1 MKFSKSGQAL
11 LAVAVSIGIGLGLT
25 SCGES
30 NTIDYLYVTASKNNP
45 GQISVYLVDQISG
58 ALTQIKDSPYSSG
71 GRNPVAEITSPNGK
85 NLYVLNH
92 DDNTL
97 VDFAIG
103 TDAKLY
109 QQHTYNTPGTEPV
122 ALAMDPTG
130 SLLFVVDFYQA
141 GYTDANPGPGAVV
154 VYPVNSDGS
163 LGTNIANGNLP
174 YWPVQNNPSS
184 VNIPV
189 PSTNC
194 PMPNTTYMEPV
205 YVVNTNTAAQAG
217 TISAFTFPVVQ
228 AKSGSGCM
236 VSSGA
241 LTAIPGS
248 PFQSGVAPNAS
259 ASDPTGR
266 FYYVTDGATNQ
277 LIAYGIQTNG
287 ALVPV
292 QNGPFKTDVFPDAV
306 TVSASGMFIYV
317 ANYNSNDISAYAID
331 DSTGAPSSLA
341 TATFATKTGP
351 TCVLIEP
358 AFGRY
363 LYTSNFLD
371 NSITGYKSD
380 PNTGNLTGTENSPY
394 PTAGQPTCTAAI
406 AHGNHAGEHVQ
417 ATSGNGA
424 S

>member
-11 LAVAVSIGIGLGLT
+11 LAVAVSIGIGLGIT

-30 NTIDYLYVTASKNNP
+30 NTIDYLYVTGSKQNP
-45 GQISVYLVDQISG
+45 GQISVYLVDQLSG
-58 ALTQIKDSPYSSG
+58 ALTQIKDSPYGSG
-71 GRNPVAEITSPNGK
+71 GRNPVAVITSPNSK

-97 VDFAIG
+97 VEFAIG

-109 QQHTYNTPGTEPV
+109 QQHTYNTPGTEPI
-122 ALAMDPTG
+122 ALTMNSAGT
-130 SLLFVVDFYQA
+130 LLFVVDFYQA
-141 GYTDANPGPGAVV
+141 GYTDANPGPGALV

-174 YWPVQNNPSS
+174 YWPVENNPSS
-184 VNIPV
+184 VNV
-189 PSTNC
+189 TALLHVDA
-194 PMPNTTYMEPV
+194 TTDFV

-217 TISAFTFPVVQ
+217 TVSAFSYST
-228 AKSGSGCM
+228 ASGG
-236 VSSGA
+236 GA
-241 LTAIPGS
+241 LTPITGKACVANTAAGNNC
-248 PFQSGVAPNAS
+248 FQAGVAPNAS

-277 LIAYGIQTNG
+277 LIAYGIQANG
-287 ALVPV
+287 ALIPV
-292 QNGPFKTDVFPDAV
+292 QNGPFRTDVFPDAV
-306 TVSASGMFIYV
+306 TVSANDMFIYV

-331 DSTGAPSSLA
+331 QGTGAPSSLA
-341 TATFATKTGP
+341 TSTFATKTGP

-358 AFGRY
+358 AFGRF

-371 NSITGYKSD
+371 SSITGYKSD
-380 PNTGNLTGTENSPY
+380 PNTGNLTGTENNPY
-394 PTAGQPTCTAAI
+394 PTVGQPTCVAAI

>member
-11 LAVAVSIGIGLGLT
+11 LAVAVSIGIGLGIT

-30 NTIDYLYVTASKNNP
+30 NTVDYMYVTASKNNP
-45 GQISVYLVDQISG
+45 GQISVFRVDQISG
-58 ALTQIKDSPYSSG
+58 ALTQIPDSPYSSG
-71 GRNPVAEITSPNGK
+71 GRNPVAEVTSPNGK

-92 DDNTL
+92 DDNTI

-109 QQHTYNTPGTEPV
+109 PQHTYNTPGTEPL
-122 ALAMDPTG
+122 ALAFNSAGT
-130 SLLFVVDFYQA
+130 LLFVVDTFQA
-141 GYTDANPGPGAVV
+141 GFTDANPGPGALV

-163 LGTNIANGNLP
+163 LGTNIPNGNLP

-184 VNIPV
+184 VNV
-189 PSTNC
+189 TALLHVDST
-194 PMPNTTYMEPV
+194 TDFV

-217 TISAFTFPVVQ
+217 TV
-228 AKSGSGCM
+228 SGFSYSTASGG
-236 VSSGA
+236 GA
-241 LTAIPGS
+241 LTPLPGS
-248 PFQSGVAPNAS
+248 PFQAGVAPNAS

-277 LIAYGIQTNG
+277 LIAYGIQANG
-287 ALVPV
+287 NIVPL

-306 TVSASGMFIYV
+306 TVSASGNFIYV

-331 DSTGAPSSLA
+331 QSTGAPSSLA
-341 TATFATKTGP
+341 TAVFATKTGP
-351 TCVLIEP
+351 TCVMIEP
-358 AFGRY
+358 ALGRY

-371 NSITGYKSD
+371 NSITGYKMD
-380 PNTGNLTGTENSPY
+380 PNTGNLTGTENNPY
-394 PTAGQPTCTAAI
+394 PSAGQPTCAAAV
-406 AHGNHAGEHVQ
+406 AHGNHATEHVQ

>member
-11 LAVAVSIGIGLGLT
+11 LAVAVSIGIGLGIT

-30 NTIDYLYVTASKNNP
+30 NTIDFLYVTASKNNP
-45 GQISVYLVDQISG
+45 GQISVYMVDQISG
-58 ALTQIKDSPYSSG
+58 ALTQIQDSPYSSG
-71 GRNPVAEITSPNGK
+71 GRNPVAETTSPNGK

-92 DDNTL
+92 DDNTI

-103 TDAKLY
+103 TDGKLY
-109 QQHTYNTPGTEPV
+109 PQHTYNTPGTEPLSV
-122 ALAMDPTG
+122 TMNAAGT
-130 SLLFVVDFYQA
+130 LLFVVDTFQP
-141 GYTDANPGPGAVV
+141 GFSVANPGPGAVV
-154 VYPVNSDGS
+154 VYPVGSDGS
-163 LGTNIANGNLP
+163 LGTAITNTSVTPNIP

-184 VNIPV
+184 VNV
-189 PSTNC
+189 TALLTTNAA
-194 PMPNTTYMEPV
+194 TDFV
-205 YVVNTNTAAQAG
+205 YVVNTNTTTQGG
-217 TISAFTFPVVQ
+217 TISAFSYST
-228 AKSGSGCM
+228 GSGG
-236 VSSGA
+236 GA
-241 LTAIPGS
+241 LTPVPGS
-248 PFQSGVAPNAS
+248 PFQAGVAPNAS

-287 ALVPV
+287 SIIPV

-306 TVSASGMFIYV
+306 TVSASGQYIYV
-317 ANYNSNDISAYAID
+317 ANYNSNDISAYTID
-331 DSTGAPSSLA
+331 DGTGAPSSLA

-358 AFGRY
+358 AFARY

-371 NSITGYKSD
+371 NSITGYKVD
-380 PNTGNLTGTENSPY
+380 PNTGLLTGTENNPY

-406 AHGNHAGEHVQ
+406 THGNHATEHVQ

>member
-11 LAVAVSIGIGLGLT
+11 LAVAVSIGIGLGIT

-30 NTIDYLYVTASKNNP
+30 NTIDFLYVTASKNNP
-45 GQISVYLVDQISG
+45 GQISVYMVDQISG
-58 ALTQIKDSPYSSG
+58 ALTQIQDSPYSSG
-71 GRNPVAEITSPNGK
+71 GRNPVAETTSPNGK

-92 DDNTL
+92 DDNTV

-103 TDAKLY
+103 TDGKLY
-109 QQHTYNTPGTEPV
+109 PQHTYNTPGTEPLSV
-122 ALAMDPTG
+122 TMNSAGT
-130 SLLFVVDFYQA
+130 LLFVVDTYQP
-141 GYTDANPGPGAVV
+141 GYSDANPGPGALV
-154 VYPVNSDGS
+154 VYPVGSDGS
-163 LGTNIANGNLP
+163 LGTAITNTTVTPNLP

-184 VNIPV
+184 VNV
-189 PSTNC
+189 TALL
-194 PMPNTTYMEPV
+194 TTTAALDFV
-205 YVVNTNTAAQAG
+205 YVVNTNTATQAG
-217 TISAFTFPVVQ
+217 TVSAFSFST
-228 AKSGSGCM
+228 ASGG
-236 VSSGA
+236 GA
-241 LTAIPGS
+241 LTTIPGS
-248 PFQSGVAPNAS
+248 PFQAGVAPNAS

-287 ALVPV
+287 SLVPV

-306 TVSASGMFIYV
+306 TVSASGQYIYV
-317 ANYNSNDISAYAID
+317 ANYNSNDISAYTID
-331 DSTGAPSSLA
+331 DGTGAPSSLA

-358 AFGRY
+358 AFARY

-371 NSITGYKSD
+371 NSITGYKVD
-380 PNTGNLTGTENSPY
+380 PNTGLLTGTENNPY

-406 AHGNHAGEHVQ
+406 THGNHASEHVQ
-417 ATSGNGA
+417 ASSGNGA

>member
-11 LAVAVSIGIGLGLT
+11 LAVAVSIGIGLGIT

-30 NTIDYLYVTASKNNP
+30 NTIDFLYVTASKNNP
-45 GQISVYLVDQISG
+45 GQISVYMVDQISG
-58 ALTQIKDSPYSSG
+58 ALTQIQDSPYSSG
-71 GRNPVAEITSPNGK
+71 GRNPVAETTSPNGK

-92 DDNTL
+92 DDNTV

-103 TDAKLY
+103 TDGKLY
-109 QQHTYNTPGTEPV
+109 PQHTYNTPGTEPLSV
-122 ALAMDPTG
+122 TMNSAGT
-130 SLLFVVDFYQA
+130 LLFVVDTYQP
-141 GYTDANPGPGAVV
+141 GYSDANPGPGALV
-154 VYPVNSDGS
+154 VYPVGSDGS
-163 LGTNIANGNLP
+163 LGTAITNTTVTPNLP

-184 VNIPV
+184 VNV
-189 PSTNC
+189 TALL
-194 PMPNTTYMEPV
+194 TTTAALDFV
-205 YVVNTNTAAQAG
+205 YVVNTNTATQTG
-217 TISAFTFPVVQ
+217 TVSAFSFST
-228 AKSGSGCM
+228 ASGG
-236 VSSGA
+236 GA
-241 LTAIPGS
+241 LTTIPGS
-248 PFQSGVAPNAS
+248 PFQAGVAPNAS

-287 ALVPV
+287 SLVPV

-306 TVSASGMFIYV
+306 TVSASGQYIYV
-317 ANYNSNDISAYAID
+317 ANYNSNDISAYTID
-331 DSTGAPSSLA
+331 DGTGAPSSLA

-358 AFGRY
+358 AFARY

-371 NSITGYKSD
+371 NSITGYKVD
-380 PNTGNLTGTENSPY
+380 PNTGLLTGTENNPY

-406 AHGNHAGEHVQ
+406 THGNHASEHVQ
-417 ATSGNGA
+417 ASSGNGA

>member
-11 LAVAVSIGIGLGLT
+11 LAVAVSIGIGLGIT

-30 NTIDYLYVTASKNNP
+30 NTIDFLYVTASKNNP
-45 GQISVYLVDQISG
+45 GQISVYMVDQISG
-58 ALTQIKDSPYSSG
+58 ALTQIQDSPYSSG
-71 GRNPVAEITSPNGK
+71 GRNPVAETTSPNGK

-92 DDNTL
+92 DDNTI

-103 TDAKLY
+103 TDGKLY
-109 QQHTYNTPGTEPV
+109 PQHTYNTPGTEP
-122 ALAMDPTG
+122 LAVTMNAAGT
-130 SLLFVVDFYQA
+130 LLFVVDTFQP
-141 GYTDANPGPGAVV
+141 GFSVANPGPGALV
-154 VYPVNSDGS
+154 VYPVGSDGS
-163 LGTNIANGNLP
+163 LGTAITNTTVTPNIP

-184 VNIPV
+184 VNV
-189 PSTNC
+189 TALLTTNAA
-194 PMPNTTYMEPV
+194 TDFV
-205 YVVNTNTAAQAG
+205 YVVNTNTTTQGG
-217 TISAFTFPVVQ
+217 TVSAFSYST
-228 AKSGSGCM
+228 GSGG
-236 VSSGA
+236 GA

-248 PFQSGVAPNAS
+248 PFQAGVAPNAS

-287 ALVPV
+287 GLVPV

-306 TVSASGMFIYV
+306 TVSASGQFIYV

-331 DSTGAPSSLA
+331 DGTGAPSSLA

-358 AFGRY
+358 AFARY

-371 NSITGYKSD
+371 NSITGYKVD
-380 PNTGNLTGTENSPY
+380 PNTGLLTGTENNPY

-406 AHGNHAGEHVQ
+406 THGNHASEHVQ